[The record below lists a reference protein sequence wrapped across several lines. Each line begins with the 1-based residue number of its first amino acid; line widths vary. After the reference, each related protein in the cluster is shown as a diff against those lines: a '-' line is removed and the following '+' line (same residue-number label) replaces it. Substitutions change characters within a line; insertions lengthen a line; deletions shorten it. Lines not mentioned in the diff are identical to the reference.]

1 MESTSPSLLIRL
13 QDSRDKLAWTQFVD
27 LYTPLMFYWARK
39 TGLNA
44 SDAADLVQD
53 VLLQLVRKLPE
64 FQYDRSKSFRGWL
77 RRITL
82 NKWNE
87 HQRRRRLPMVEAGET
102 ELTAVPDE
110 VDSQIFWE
118 LEYRQQLVSRAFE
131 LLQSE
136 FTTPTWQACR
146 EFILEDVSADQVAKK
161 YGLSVWTVY
170 AAKSKLLKKLRERLD
185 GMLD

>member
-64 FQYDRSKSFRGWL
+64 FQYDRSKS
-77 RRITL
+77 
-82 NKWNE
+82 
-87 HQRRRRLPMVEAGET
+87 
-102 ELTAVPDE
+102 
-110 VDSQIFWE
+110 
-118 LEYRQQLVSRAFE
+118 
-131 LLQSE
+131 
-136 FTTPTWQACR
+136 
-146 EFILEDVSADQVAKK
+146 
-161 YGLSVWTVY
+161 
-170 AAKSKLLKKLRERLD
+170 
-185 GMLD
+185 